1 MGGKIQKMIKD
12 SDKIVWIILNAVKHT
27 KVGKYKLAEF
37 LKGSKAKDIAH
48 LSSQQGYGGLL
59 WYDIAAIIGFIEQL
73 EQMGVIARI
82 KPAIDEYYSV
92 LELTEAG
99 MKVLDE
105 KIKIE
110 LQIIK
115 REKPLIVGATEKT
128 TFDLFKTGKTI
139 EEISKERNLA
149 ISTIYD
155 HLYRLVANN
164 YLSSS
169 EFVPE
174 NVVKQILEAKSRLS
188 NTAKLKD
195 IKEILPEEITY
206 NEIKCV
212 LTDKTKKVHSETE
225 EEKKIIEESLR

>member
-1 MGGKIQKMIKD
+1 MVKELEQLYQ
-12 SDKIVWIILNAVKHT
+12 VTWIILNSVKAID
-27 KVGKYKLAEF
+27 VGKYKLAEF
-37 LKGSKAKDIAH
+37 LKGSKAKDVAH

-59 WYDIAAIIGFIEQL
+59 WYDIPIIIGFVEQL
-73 EQMGVIARI
+73 EQMRLIARKRI
-82 KPAIDEYYSV
+82 AIDEYYSV

-99 MKVLDE
+99 KKVLEE

-115 REKPLIVGATEKT
+115 KENLITVGSSEKT
-128 TFDLFKTGKTI
+128 TFDLFRTGKTI
-139 EEISKERNLA
+139 EEIAEERNLA

-169 EFVPE
+169 EFISE
-174 NVVKQILEAKSRLS
+174 NIINQILEAKNKLPNAS
-188 NTAKLKD
+188 KLKE

-212 LTDKTKKVHSETE
+212 LADKTTE
-225 EEKKIIEESLR
+225 KEENN

>member
-1 MGGKIQKMIKD
+1 MIKD
-12 SDKIVWIILNAVKHT
+12 SGQIVWIILTATKNI

-37 LKGSKAKDIAH
+37 LKGSKAKDIAN

-59 WYDIAAIIGFIEQL
+59 WHDIATIIGFIEQL
-73 EQMGVIARI
+73 EQMGFI
-82 KPAIDEYYSV
+82 KRVRLTIDDYYSA

-99 MKVLDE
+99 KKALEE
-105 KIKIE
+105 KIKVE

-115 REKPLIVGATEKT
+115 RHKPIVIGTSEKAT
-128 TFDLFKTGKTI
+128 FGLFTAGKSI

-149 ISTIYD
+149 ISTIYE

-174 NVVKQILEAKSRLS
+174 EIIEQILEAKSKVP
-188 NTAKLKD
+188 NAAKLKE
-195 IKEILPEEITY
+195 IKELLPESITY
-206 NEIKCV
+206 NEIRCV
-212 LTDKTKKVHSETE
+212 FADKTNKVHFKTE
-225 EEKKIIEESLR
+225 EEKKVIEESLK